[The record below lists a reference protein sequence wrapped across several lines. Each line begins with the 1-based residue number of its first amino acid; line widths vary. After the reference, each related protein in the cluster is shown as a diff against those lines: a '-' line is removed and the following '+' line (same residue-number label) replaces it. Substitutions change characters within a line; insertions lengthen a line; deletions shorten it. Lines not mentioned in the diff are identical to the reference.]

1 MATTTTAPPN
11 SKALPAKTE
20 RHWIAEWV
28 LTVLMLLFG
37 TTTVLQAFIVPTG
50 SMEGTVLIG
59 DHLIVDKLAYS
70 PHGNLS
76 RILLPYQDVRRGD
89 IAVFRFPPDPKQPYV
104 KRVIGVPGD
113 RIRFSRKRLYLNGVR
128 VEEPYV
134 QQSRGEVSKYLSNF
148 PTIPDLLIEPRGVE
162 MLNRHVRGGELIV
175 PDGSYFM
182 LGDNRDNS
190 SDSRF
195 WGLVP
200 RENIIGKP
208 VMVFWSYDAPTEE
221 LEGGILNPSH
231 VLDLAQNFF
240 VKTRWTRTFRLVRAH
255 PLESPSQPD

>member
-1 MATTTTAPPN
+1 MATITTPPPS
-11 SKALPAKTE
+11 SKLATPRAE
-20 RHWIAEWV
+20 RHWIAEWAV
-28 LTVLMLLFG
+28 TVLILLFG

-59 DHLIVDKLAYS
+59 DHLLVDKLTYS

-76 RILLPYQDVRRGD
+76 AMFLPYQEVRRGD
-89 IAVFRFPPDPKQPYV
+89 IAVFRYPLDPRQPYV

-128 VEEPYV
+128 IAEPYV
-134 QQSRGEVSKYLSNF
+134 QQGRADVSKYLSNF
-148 PTIPDLLIEPRGVE
+148 PTLPDLLIEPRGIE
-162 MLNRHVRGGELIV
+162 MLNRHVRGGELFV
-175 PDGSYFM
+175 PEGHYFM

-200 RENIIGKP
+200 RENVIGKP
-208 VMVFWSYDAPTEE
+208 VLIFWSYDAPTEE
-221 LEGGILNPSH
+221 LEGGLLNPKH

-240 VKTRWTRTFRLVRAH
+240 TKTRWPRTLRLLRAY
-255 PLESPSQPD
+255 PLGSS